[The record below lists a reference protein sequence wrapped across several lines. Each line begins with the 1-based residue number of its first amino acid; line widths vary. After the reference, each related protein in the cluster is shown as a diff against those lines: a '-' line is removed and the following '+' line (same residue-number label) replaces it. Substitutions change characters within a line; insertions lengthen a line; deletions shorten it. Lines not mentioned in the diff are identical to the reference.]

1 METRERWVAK
11 EEDAVGAPEA
21 RVQEEVDRR
30 AAEVRAD
37 IASRYDLKLKLVEAD
52 VASRTAALSSRLTE
66 AEQHAEAAAAALVS
80 AQAKL
85 TSARAELLPLQER
98 VADTESITQQ
108 KREEVLPRRTLEH
121 VHGPML

>member
-1 METRERWVAK
+1 MA
-11 EEDAVGAPEA
+11 EA
-21 RVQEEVDRR
+21 RTDLAR
-30 AAEVRAD
+30 
-37 IASRYDLKLKLVEAD
+37 RYDLKLKLVEAE
-52 VASRTAALSSRLTE
+52 VTGKTAALRSRLTE
-66 AEQHAEAAAAALVS
+66 EEWRAEATAAALVS